1 MKLGILGGGQL
12 AYMLCESMVEEI
24 NNIIEK
30 VYIFSNTEDI
40 PCNMLK
46 TNNKIEII
54 YKDYNLENLIEFS
67 NKCDIIT
74 YEFENIDINLLK
86 KLNAKIYPDIKYL
99 EIIQDKLI
107 QKEFLKKNNISVGP
121 FASLY
126 NSDDIYKFIELYDYP
141 VIIKARK
148 GSFDG
153 RGNIVIKNNTS
164 S

>member
-12 AYMLCESMVEEI
+12 AYMLCENIAEEI

-30 VYIFSNTEDI
+30 IYIFSNTEDI

-74 YEFENIDINLLK
+74 SEFENIDIKLLK
-86 KLNAKIYPDIKYL
+86 ILNTKIYPDIKYL

-107 QKEFLKKNNISVGP
+107 QKEFLKK
-121 FASLY
+121 
-126 NSDDIYKFIELYDYP
+126 
-141 VIIKARK
+141 
-148 GSFDG
+148 
-153 RGNIVIKNNTS
+153 
-164 S
+164 